1 MKIDSLTNLLRA
13 IKTIIIE
20 QNKGEKKP
28 KTDKTRVSQFIKIN

>member
-20 QNKGEKKP
+20 QNKGGKKNQN
-28 KTDKTRVSQFIKIN
+28 RQN